1 VIEVAKLNKTKQGK
15 PLAHEFV
22 EQLREEL
29 VSQAGGWRRLERM
42 SAGQLSHAWLVS
54 FANEKIKQPSVDKA
68 MILAQ
73 FLGVKVRFASGQH
86 FNLFGG

>member
-1 VIEVAKLNKTKQGK
+1 MPDENAPTDNQPGNV
-15 PLAHEFV
+15 PLYA
-22 EQLREEL
+22 
-29 VSQAGGWRRLERM
+29 
-42 SAGQLSHAWLVS
+42 
-54 FANEKIKQPSVDKA
+54 ANEKIKQPSVDKA